1 MAADDRKDDPPAP
14 KSRRR
19 KPPVIELQA
28 REIPAADAQ
37 PRPDAERAAGTAT
50 SANADADERT
60 FEWRALVSFA
70 PVVIAATAIVG
81 AVAAILVVFLFD
93 RGSDPR
99 VATLVNEFAA
109 LNQRIEAVGRVGGAD
124 PAALAQISQKIDRV
138 AAMLAETE
146 KRVAGL
152 ERRPPP
158 AMPDLLPLAARVER
172 FDAALA
178 ALRGTPAA
186 IEALGKRI
194 GALEERVNAL
204 SVDARAAVAPALAA
218 EIVALGT
225 LRDAI
230 HSGAQFSTELAA
242 VQSLLG
248 ERAARLQSLQRA
260 ASSGV
265 PTMAQLSRRFAE
277 LAPELA
283 RVPGADGGYLSR
295 LVTSATR
302 LVEIRPVGEAKGE
315 SAGAVV
321 ARIEARLQQNDLSGA
336 IEEAGPLP
344 LSAKTMAAD
353 WIALATQK
361 RDADRTIKDLIAASL
376 AALGAERRP

>member
-28 REIPAADAQ
+28 TEIPAA
-37 PRPDAERAAGTAT
+37 DAERAAGTAA

-60 FEWRALVSFA
+60 FEWRALLSFA
-70 PVVIAATAIVG
+70 PAVIAAAAIVG
-81 AVAAILVVFLFD
+81 AVVAILVVFLFD

-99 VATLVNEFAA
+99 VATLVNEVAA
-109 LNQRIEAVGRVGGAD
+109 LNQRIEAIGRVGGAD
-124 PAALAQISQKIDRV
+124 PAALAQISQKIDRI
-138 AAMLAETE
+138 AAMLAEAE
-146 KRVAGL
+146 KRVVGL
-152 ERRPPP
+152 ESKPAP
-158 AMPDLLPLAARVER
+158 AMPDLSPLVTRMER

-178 ALRGTPAA
+178 ALRATLAA
-186 IEALGKRI
+186 IEALGRRI
-194 GALEERVNAL
+194 GALEERVNAV
-204 SVDARAAVAPALAA
+204 SADARAAVAPALAA

-230 HSGAQFSTELAA
+230 QSGAPFSTELAA
-242 VQSLLG
+242 VQALLG
-248 ERAARLQSLQRA
+248 ERAGRLQSLQRA
-260 ASSGV
+260 ESSGV
-265 PTMAQLSRRFAE
+265 PTLAQLSRRFAE
-277 LAPELA
+277 LAPSLA
-283 RVPGADGGYLSR
+283 RVADADGGYLSR

-321 ARIEARLQQNDLSGA
+321 ARIEVRLQQNDLAGA
-336 IEEAGPLP
+336 IEEAGHLP
-344 LSAKTMAAD
+344 LSARTTAAE
-353 WIALATQK
+353 WIALAAQK
-361 RDADRTIKDLIAASL
+361 RDTDRAIKDLIAASL

>member
-14 KSRRR
+14 KPRRR
-19 KPPVIELQA
+19 KPPVIELKA
-28 REIPAADAQ
+28 TEIPVAAAQ
-37 PRPDAERAAGTAT
+37 PIRGAERAAGTAAA
-50 SANADADERT
+50 ANADERT
-60 FEWRALVSFA
+60 FEWRALLSFA
-70 PVVIAATAIVG
+70 PAGIAAAAIVG
-81 AVAAILVVFLFD
+81 AVVAILVVLLFD

-99 VATLVNEFAA
+99 VAALVNEVAA
-109 LNQRIEAVGRVGGAD
+109 LNQRIEAIGRGGGAD

-152 ERRPPP
+152 ESKPPP
-158 AMPDLLPLAARVER
+158 AMPDLSPLAARMER
-172 FDAALA
+172 LDAAFA
-178 ALRGTPAA
+178 ALRATPAA

-194 GALEERVNAL
+194 GALEERVNAV
-204 SVDARAAVAPALAA
+204 SADARAAVAPALAA

-230 HSGAQFSTELAA
+230 HGGAPFATELAA
-242 VQSLLG
+242 VRTLLG
-248 ERAARLQSLQRA
+248 ERAARLQSLERA

-265 PTMAQLSRRFAE
+265 PTLAQLSRRFAE
-277 LAPELA
+277 LALALA
-283 RVPGADGGYLSR
+283 RVPDADGGYLSR

-302 LVEIRPVGEAKGE
+302 LVEIRPVGEAKRE
-315 SAGAVV
+315 SVGAVV
-321 ARIEARLQQNDLSGA
+321 ARIEARLRQNDLAGA
-336 IEEAGPLP
+336 IEETGHLP
-344 LSAKTMAAD
+344 LSARTAVAD

-361 RDADRTIKDLIAASL
+361 HDADRAIKDLIAASL

>member
-1 MAADDRKDDPPAP
+1 
-14 KSRRR
+14 
-19 KPPVIELQA
+19 
-28 REIPAADAQ
+28 
-37 PRPDAERAAGTAT
+37 
-50 SANADADERT
+50 
-60 FEWRALVSFA
+60 
-70 PVVIAATAIVG
+70 
-81 AVAAILVVFLFD
+81 
-93 RGSDPR
+93 
-99 VATLVNEFAA
+99 
-109 LNQRIEAVGRVGGAD
+109 
-124 PAALAQISQKIDRV
+124 
-138 AAMLAETE
+138 
-146 KRVAGL
+146 
-152 ERRPPP
+152 
-158 AMPDLLPLAARVER
+158 LPLAARVEW

>member
-28 REIPAADAQ
+28 TEIPATAAQ
-37 PRPDAERAAGTAT
+37 AIPGAERAAGTAA
-50 SANADADERT
+50 SADADERT
-60 FEWRALVSFA
+60 FEWRALLSFA
-70 PVVIAATAIVG
+70 PAVIAAAAIVG
-81 AVAAILVVFLFD
+81 AVVAILVVFLFD

-99 VATLVNEFAA
+99 VAALVNEVAA
-109 LNQRIEAVGRVGGAD
+109 LNQRIEAISRVGGAD
-124 PAALAQISQKIDRV
+124 PAALSQISQKIDRV
-138 AAMLAETE
+138 AAMLAEAE
-146 KRVAGL
+146 KRVVGL
-152 ERRPPP
+152 ESKPAP
-158 AMPDLLPLAARVER
+158 AMPDLSPLVTRMER

-178 ALRGTPAA
+178 ALRATPAA
-186 IEALGKRI
+186 IEALGRRI
-194 GALEERVNAL
+194 GALEERVNAV
-204 SVDARAAVAPALAA
+204 SADARAAVAPALAA

-230 HSGAQFSTELAA
+230 QSGAPFSAELAA
-242 VQSLLG
+242 VQTLLG
-248 ERAARLQSLQRA
+248 ERAARLQSLERA

-265 PTMAQLSRRFAE
+265 PTLAQLSRRFAE
-277 LAPELA
+277 LAPSLA
-283 RVPGADGGYLSR
+283 RVADADGGYLSR

-321 ARIEARLQQNDLSGA
+321 ARIEVRLQQNDLAGA
-336 IEEAGPLP
+336 IEEAGHLP
-344 LSAKTMAAD
+344 LSARTTAAE
-353 WIALATQK
+353 WIALAAQK
-361 RDADRTIKDLIAASL
+361 RDTDRAIKDLIAASL